1 MPASASLAGEGVA
14 GELAALIGVEDFGPA
29 MDVHRVLQRG
39 DAEVASMVF
48 DKRQARTLRVAQSMT
63 ATR

>member
-1 MPASASLAGEGVA
+1 MVLKISGLPWASIAPFS
-14 GELAALIGVEDFGPA
+14 AAT
-29 MDVHRVLQRG
+29 QKS
-39 DAEVASMVF
+39 ASMVF